1 MPKNELFDPGF
12 LFTPS
17 DPFWLGRT
25 VLPQYKTSQTTTDRR
40 RQTAY
45 CTIGS
50 TDSTV
55 GQKWNCKL
63 SRNNVACF
71 KYDFV
76 LFLLYAV
83 TMLDLSMKSAG
94 HDDVVSINRS
104 INFVID
110 YFINRLIDFN

>member
-1 MPKNELFDPGF
+1 MELYIWGEKFRNFMELFNVSYGTEQ
-12 LFTPS
+12 LWT
-17 DPFWLGRT
+17 R
-25 VLPQYKTSQTTTDRR
+25 
-40 RQTAY
+40 Y
-45 CTIGS
+45 CTKGS